1 MRLYRQQRPL
11 PQGSPIRKAL
21 YYLNGGYGYEKITKD
36 ACFEGGSDTDSY
48 VIGHLALAY
57 IYDNYSDG
65 GDAFHGATPESFQA
79 FILPAENHQTIAG
92 SWYEEPFG

>member
-1 MRLYRQQRPL
+1 M
-11 PQGSPIRKAL
+11 
-21 YYLNGGYGYEKITKD
+21 
-36 ACFEGGSDTDSY
+36 
-48 VIGHLALAY
+48 IGHLALAY

-92 SWYEEPFG
+92 SWYEEPFGWIELYKSTANGNVSNGNGNYTLAGARYGIYKDGNQVAVLTTDGNG